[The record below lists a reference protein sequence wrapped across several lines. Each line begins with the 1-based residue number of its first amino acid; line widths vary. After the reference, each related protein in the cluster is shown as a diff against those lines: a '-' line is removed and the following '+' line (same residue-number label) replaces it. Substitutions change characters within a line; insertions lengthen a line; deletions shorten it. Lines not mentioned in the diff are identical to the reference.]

1 MTVDNTVTLILSKSE
16 VKYWTAGAFKSTDE
30 YSFFAKYT
38 APAQMNSKQPPLFNL
53 VMLSF

>member
-16 VKYWTAGAFKSTDE
+16 VKYWIAVAFESTEE